1 MRKLTFASI
10 AMLGSFLLAS
20 TGIAQQQQ
28 TQQSPALKSQQSQS
42 QQGQSAMGQQEPQS
56 GQQLQWAQKSSD
68 VLDKKIMS
76 SDGKDL
82 GKAKDLV
89 IGKDGKIEYVIIASG
104 GVLGIGSEHIAVP
117 WDKIRSTGNVD
128 QLMADVS
135 QSEIQQLSGEKR
147 EQKTGSTKTARTDKG
162 QQEQSMTLSS
172 LDSERAKEFMG
183 QKVVG
188 KNDEELG
195 KVKDLLTK
203 EDGKPMYVVIQDES
217 QKLHPVPAQIV
228 RTNPKE
234 KKMLSA
240 DLDKQ
245 AFMGSPSF
253 DQSQLAQQQQWE
265 PTVRSYYQQQQKPE
279 MSQPSGAQPPSGDQ
293 GGRPQQPPLRSQ
305 DQ

>member
-10 AMLGSFLLAS
+10 AVLGIFLLAS

-28 TQQSPALKSQQSQS
+28 TQQSPALRSQQSQS
-42 QQGQSAMGQQEPQS
+42 QQGQSAMGQQESQS

-89 IGKDGKIEYVIIASG
+89 IGKNGKIEYVIIASG

-128 QLMADVS
+128 ELMADVS
-135 QSEIQQLSGEKR
+135 QSEIQHLSGEKR
-147 EQKTGSTKTARTDKG
+147 EQKAGSTKTAGTDKG
-162 QQEQSMTLSS
+162 QQEQSMTFSS
-172 LDSERAKEFMG
+172 LNSERAKEFMG
-183 QKVVG
+183 HKVVG
-188 KNDEELG
+188 KNSDELG
-195 KVKDLLTK
+195 KVKDLLTTQ
-203 EDGKPMYVVIQDES
+203 DGNPVYVVIQDER
-217 QKLHPVPAQIV
+217 QKLHPVPARLV
-228 RTNPKE
+228 RTDPQD
-234 KKMLSA
+234 KKSLSV

-245 AFMGSPSF
+245 AFMSSPSF
-253 DQSQLAQQQQWE
+253 DQSQLAQHQQWE

-279 MSQPSGAQPPSGDQ
+279 MSRPSGAQTPSGDE